1 MEQPP
6 DRGPNQGEFGSA
18 DSPRRDDLDLHIM
31 IPQQQQQQQM
41 ARWKQSHAI
50 GAPVGASAKRGTADT
65 EAAAA
70 KRAKLLQHI
79 GRHGARSLTLA
90 LESTL
95 PAGVTWALTSALHA
109 SCGAE
114 GNSTSE
120 KLEALVNLT
129 KNPPLLGAL
138 LPLAL
143 PEAADEAQ
151 DALRPCPPNEAQLR
165 ALKKLHRRQ
174 AWLVLRNMSL
184 IADNEG
190 PMLQSAP
197 LRALLIHTLQRG
209 FHEAEPLPPLTRA
222 VVELAEPDDSAAAE
236 SSAPV
241 RESYGGRGRARAR
254 SAYGVRG
261 RYPKAA
267 GIASS
272 SAASTLVVNVEAG
285 TGPGREVPLLSEEF
299 EPRLHG
305 LAAEVLSNI
314 CRQARLD
321 DLLVRLPA
329 DAALSSSMPENV
341 PELCGLLTQLLRSGE
356 VALAMPAVEA
366 AARLC
371 AVDHNESHLHAMFA
385 AEPSLASVFIA
396 SLEPEDA
403 NGGALPPDDRARLQ
417 EAALDVLCVFSAAAL
432 PLRLHLAR
440 ERSLLPRLLA
450 LVGGTNPQ
458 GASRR
463 AAAVLNNLA
472 SAPGN
477 HNAFRPYEGALAGFA
492 MHPPGEFGAN
502 VGTVIAEVALELNP
516 TPAW

>member
-1 MEQPP
+1 
-6 DRGPNQGEFGSA
+6 
-18 DSPRRDDLDLHIM
+18 M
-31 IPQQQQQQQM
+31 IPQQQQQQQQM
-41 ARWKQSHAI
+41 ARWKQSH
-50 GAPVGASAKRGTADT
+50 PVGTPVGTSAKRGNADT

-70 KRAKLLQHI
+70 KRSRLLQHI
-79 GRHGARSLTLA
+79 GRHGARKVTLA

-95 PAGVTWALTSALHA
+95 PAEVTWGLNSALHA
-109 SCGAE
+109 SCGVE

-129 KNPPLLGAL
+129 KNPALLGAL

-151 DALRPCPPNEAQLR
+151 DVLRPCPPSEAQLR
-165 ALKKLHRRQ
+165 ALRKLHRRQ
-174 AWLVLRNMSL
+174 AWLALRNMSL
-184 IADNEG
+184 ITDNEG

-209 FHEAEPLPPLTRA
+209 FHEAEPLPPLTLA

-236 SSAPV
+236 SSVPV
-241 RESYGGRGRARAR
+241 VQYGGRGRARAR

-261 RYPKAA
+261 RYPKPA
-267 GIASS
+267 GDAASS
-272 SAASTLVVNVEAG
+272 SAASTLVLNVEAG
-285 TGPGREVPLLSEEF
+285 TGPGRDVPLLSEEF

-341 PELCGLLTQLLRSGE
+341 PELCGLLAQLLRCGDP
-356 VALAMPAVEA
+356 ALCTPAVEA
-366 AARLC
+366 VSRLC

-385 AEPSLASVFIA
+385 AEPSLASVFVA
-396 SLEPEDA
+396 SLDPEEA
-403 NGGALPPDDRARLQ
+403 SGGGPLQPDDRARLQ

-450 LVGGTNPQ
+450 LVGGGSNLQ
-458 GASRR
+458 SASRR
-463 AAAVLNNLA
+463 AAAVLHNLA

-477 HNAFRPYEGALAGFA
+477 HNAFRPYEGALAGLA
-492 MHPPGEFGAN
+492 MHPPGEYGAN
-502 VGTVIAEVALELNP
+502 MGTVIAEVALELNP